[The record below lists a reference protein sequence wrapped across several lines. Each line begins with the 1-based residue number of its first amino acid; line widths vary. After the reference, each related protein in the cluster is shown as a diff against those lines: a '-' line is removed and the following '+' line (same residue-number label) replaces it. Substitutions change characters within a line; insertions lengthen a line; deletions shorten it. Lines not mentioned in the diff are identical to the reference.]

1 MERKKYNPKFNTSR
15 RTLNVSTH
23 AFVQASVACELK
35 YEKDVSLIKESVSQ
49 HNHHDVFLICVLN
62 EVVNF
67 ENKRCSD
74 KLEEIKISQGSSN
87 SDFSPDPSLSIIN

>member
-1 MERKKYNPKFNTSR
+1 MERKKYNPKFNTST
-15 RTLNVSTH
+15 RTSNVSTH

-35 YEKDVSLIKESVSQ
+35 YEKDVSQ
-49 HNHHDVFLICVLN
+49 HNYHAVFLICVFI

-74 KLEEIKISQGSSN
+74 KLEVIKISHGFCN